1 MSFKKDQ
8 TVIHNGKSY
17 TFDSSAGRGKVN
29 LLDDKGGQITVATKE
44 VMHETA
50 WKDAQAKAA
59 AKAAKKSGKTAK
71 AEKPAKKAKAE
82 KKPRREK
89 AAVEGVITSGQ
100 LTYDPSRY
108 VRHDEAKTPSGSKVR
123 DIDDEVAATLREA
136 GDLDKQ
142 FSVVA
147 KTLNVTAKSLKEQY
161 GHLNA
166 GMQRMNLG
174 NKLRGALRAAAAAE

>member
-8 TVIHNGKSY
+8 AVVHTTTGKSY
-17 TFDSSAGRGKVN
+17 IFDSSAGRGKAN
-29 LLDDKGGQITVATKE
+29 LLDDKGGQITVVTKE
-44 VMHETA
+44 VMHKTA
-50 WKDAQAKAA
+50 WDDKA
-59 AKAAKKSGKTAK
+59 AKAAKKPNKAK

-82 KKPRREK
+82 KPAKKAK

-100 LTYDPSRY
+100 LTYDPNKY

-123 DIDDEVAATLREA
+123 DIDDEVASALRDA

-142 FSVVA
+142 FSIVA

-161 GHLNA
+161 AHLNP
-166 GMQRMNLG
+166 GMQRMTLG
-174 NKLRGALRAAAAAE
+174 NKLRGALRAAAAA